1 MKGTNIIIG
10 YLLDIGDR
18 IKDSDEFDKDK
29 IIEFTFWIWKNFNEN
44 KEFAMFKKTLEER
57 KLYIY
62 EQDNIYKKLFVEYR
76 EREMEINDHRIR
88 EYIKHIEC

>member
-1 MKGTNIIIG
+1 
-10 YLLDIGDR
+10 
-18 IKDSDEFDKDK
+18 
-29 IIEFTFWIWKNFNEN
+29 
-44 KEFAMFKKTLEER
+44 MFKKTLEER